1 MVLQTDLTTIERLTL
16 LSYYILQDAIELLVK
31 VPKLSIPS
39 VQLLATATVLQ
50 TDLIAIERLTLLF
63 YYILQDA
70 IEY

>member
-50 TDLIAIERLTLLF
+50 TDLIAIEKNNRVNLS
-63 YYILQDA
+63 IA
-70 IEY
+70 MRSV